1 MKGGRGWEGGERLM
15 EVGKWQMKVHEGGAG
30 GS

>member
-1 MKGGRGWEGGERLM
+1 MLMKVGKGGEKLM
-15 EVGKWQMKVHEGGAG
+15 EMGKWQMKVHEGGAG